1 LLNFQPRIVP
11 MAKLNSKN
19 LDIEKTSRL
28 LKAVCDPDRLRL
40 VLQLKEGKKKVRTP
54 ADALGAEIL
63 NISHPLGVLRGHKV
77 FRAEKVGR
85 FVFYS
90 LNPDVIS
97 MEGGAL
103 QVQMGG
109 CKLIIG

>member
-1 LLNFQPRIVP
+1 

-40 VLQLKEGKKKVRTP
+40 VLQLKQGKKNVSTL
-54 ADALGAEIL
+54 ADALGAEIV
-63 NISHPLGVLRGHKV
+63 NISHHLGVLRGNKV
-77 FRAEKVGR
+77 VRDEKVGR
-85 FVFYS
+85 FVYYS

-97 MEGGAL
+97 TEGGAL